1 METKTNDADTKGNAE
16 TIAALAGP
24 HVLLTLV
31 ESLIS
36 IFVGCMYVYHIFY
49 SKHYIIAH
57 AHIKFYYFILVN
69 LKTGPANPSIKK
81 FIWSARSV
89 RYN

>member
-1 METKTNDADTKGNAE
+1 MATKTNDADTKGNAE

-24 HVLLTLV
+24 HALLTLV

-57 AHIKFYYFILVN
+57 AHIKFYYFILVH
-69 LKTGPANPSIKK
+69 LKTGPTNPSIKK

-89 RYN
+89 RCN